1 MKGTMIDE
9 KAIEAVVAAIRRGDS
24 FVITSH
30 VAQDGD
36 NMSSQ
41 LALARILD
49 KLGKRVDVVDRDP
62 VPERWRFLPTVE
74 RVRQAER
81 VTEAAD
87 FALVLDTTRIE
98 RTGLDFSAV
107 RPPTVLVNIDHHQ
120 SNEHFGDINWVEPQL
135 PASSYLVYLLA
146 KRLGV
151 EMDRTLATCLFT
163 GIMTDT
169 GYFHYSGTTQETF
182 QVAADLIAHGAPHIE
197 LYRQVY
203 DEKPLSEMR
212 LMGHALADLRTMEQ
226 DRIAWIE
233 ITPDTL
239 ARAQASFHDVGS
251 VANSLTTIR
260 GVDVGLTFEER
271 GRARTLVEIRSRGR
285 VDVGT
290 IARELGGGGHHN
302 ASGCTLEV
310 PLDHARAMVLERIQ
324 RAVSHA

>member
-1 MKGTMIDE
+1 MIDE
-9 KAIEAVVAAIRRGDS
+9 RAQESVVEAIERGKR
-24 FVITSH
+24 FIITSH

-49 KLGKRVDVVDRDP
+49 KLGKQVDVVDHDP

-81 VTEAAD
+81 LTEPAD
-87 FALVLDTTRIE
+87 AALVLDTTRIE
-98 RTGLDFSAV
+98 RTGLDFSAL
-107 RPPTVLVNIDHHQ
+107 RPPLVLVNVDHHQ
-120 SNEHFGDINWVEPQL
+120 SNERFGDVNWVEPQL

-182 QVAADLIAHGAPHIE
+182 RVAADLIAHGAPHVD

-203 DEKPLSEMR
+203 DEKPISEMR
-212 LMGHALADLRTMEQ
+212 LMGHALADLQTACDE
-226 DRIAWIE
+226 RIAWIE

-239 ARAQASFHDVGS
+239 SRARASFHDVGS
-251 VANSLTTIR
+251 VANSLCTIR

-271 GRARTLVEIRSRGR
+271 DRDRTLVEIRSRGR
-285 VDVGT
+285 VDVGS

-302 ASGCTLEV
+302 ASGCTLTV
-310 PLDHARAMVLERIQ
+310 PLEHARAMVLDRIQ
-324 RAVSHA
+324 RAVTNV